1 MQNWLKVSKD
11 IPRQMLQNPD
21 CSANESRLLD
31 FYNQWSA
38 EVMTPW
44 HGGNFYRCH
53 VPRVAQSE
61 PAIRH
66 AMLAMAA
73 IHEQIAFMRD
83 AIPNDPRLERSACQA
98 RETFA
103 LVQYNKSI
111 SKLSK
116 VLSEKGENSEL
127 IALVNCLL
135 FVVIDFMSG
144 NKETAMIHLHSGV
157 EILKRWRKERAKAKP
172 PSKDS
177 LEAAINQLFDTMGRQ
192 AKDRTMKKMIDEDDT
207 GPLSPFN
214 DLPTARRSLERMATD
229 SLDLFQKLSPSGH
242 RIKTDEVDPESR
254 TIEDAQRTKLELWAF
269 KFEGHVNPLGTDLTL
284 HQKKEV
290 ASMRVLYLSAVTL
303 LWACENPQQ
312 QEILQVFTS
321 LVDITEE
328 LIELCGD
335 GDGNSAGIDVQ
346 TISDERVQPAYLI
359 VTNKCSDA
367 DVKKRASI
375 ILTNSSR
382 VVGVSTR
389 PATKQEDSSDDD
401 DIVPKLESD

>member
-1 MQNWLKVSKD
+1 MHHNRTKMRWL
-11 IPRQMLQNPD
+11 
-21 CSANESRLLD
+21 
-31 FYNQWSA
+31 
-38 EVMTPW
+38 
-44 HGGNFYRCH
+44 
-53 VPRVAQSE
+53 
-61 PAIRH
+61 
-66 AMLAMAA
+66 
-73 IHEQIAFMRD
+73 EQ
-83 AIPNDPRLERSACQA
+83 SACQA
-98 RETFA
+98 REKFA

-116 VLSEKGENSEL
+116 VLSEKGEHSEL

-192 AKDRTMKKMIDEDDT
+192 ARDRTMKKMIDGDDSS
-207 GPLSPFN
+207 PLSPFN
-214 DLPTARRSLERMATD
+214 DLSIARRSIEQMAKD
-229 SLDLFQKLSPSGH
+229 SLKLFEKLSPSGH

-269 KFEGHVNPLGTDLTL
+269 KFERHVNPLGADLTL
-284 HQKKEV
+284 DQKKEV

-321 LVDITEE
+321 LVDIAEE
-328 LIELCGD
+328 LIELCD
-335 GDGNSAGIDVQ
+335 GHDEDSVGMDVQ
-346 TISDERVQPAYLI
+346 TISDERVRPAFSI
-359 VTNKCSDA
+359 VTSRCSDA

-375 ILTNSSR
+375 LLANSSR
-382 VVGVSTR
+382 TAGISTR
-389 PATKQEDSSDDD
+389 PTTKQEDGLDED
-401 DIVPKLESD
+401 DIVLKLESD